1 MRQSPRN
8 WSDTVPAGPSLYDML
23 LGQIGGEPLDAYD
36 DRTLECL
43 SVQQNV
49 RRILNARAGA
59 LKHLPD
65 YGLPD
70 LTNIYK
76 ALPASAHMLK
86 EQMEATLLKY
96 EPRIHS
102 IDVEILEN
110 DDPGVLVSF
119 EMTCHLKKAGLVR
132 FGTYFEPP
140 GRMRVTRRIKE
151 KEDAHASRGF

>member
-1 MRQSPRN
+1 
-8 WSDTVPAGPSLYDML
+8 ML
-23 LGQIGGEPLDAYD
+23 LGHIGGEPLDAYD

-43 SVQQNV
+43 SVQHNV
-49 RRILNARAGA
+49 RRILNTRAGA

-76 ALPASAHMLK
+76 ALPASAHLLK
-86 EQMEATLLKY
+86 SQMEATLLKY
-96 EPRIHS
+96 EPRIRA

-140 GRMRVTRRIKE
+140 GRMRVERRQQE
-151 KEDAHASRGF
+151 KSSL

>member
-1 MRQSPRN
+1 VYGLALLIHARKYLKECVMP
-8 WSDTVPAGPSLYDML
+8 VGPSLYDKL
-23 LGQIGGEPLDAYD
+23 LGQIGGQPLDAYD
-36 DRTLECL
+36 DRTLEIL
-43 SVQQNV
+43 SVQQNI

-76 ALPASAHMLK
+76 ALPASAHRLK
-86 EQMEATLLKY
+86 QQMEATLLVY
-96 EPRIHS
+96 EPRIRS
-102 IDVEILEN
+102 IDVVYIDN
-110 DDPGVLVSF
+110 PDPGVLVSY

-140 GRMRVTRRIKE
+140 GRMRVQRSQGER
-151 KEDAHASRGF
+151 

>member
-1 MRQSPRN
+1 MQ
-8 WSDTVPAGPSLYDML
+8 AGPSLYDML

-36 DRTLECL
+36 GRTLECM
-43 SVQQNV
+43 SVQHNV
-49 RRILNARAGA
+49 QRILNTRAGA

-76 ALPASAHMLK
+76 ALPASAHLLRQ
-86 EQMEATLLKY
+86 QMETTLLKY
-96 EPRIHS
+96 EPRIRS
-102 IDVEILEN
+102 IDVDLLDN
-110 DDPGVLVSF
+110 DDPGVLVNF

-140 GRMRVTRRIKE
+140 GRMRVKRRVTE
-151 KEDAHASRGF
+151 RG

>member
-1 MRQSPRN
+1 
-8 WSDTVPAGPSLYDML
+8 ML
-23 LGQIGGEPLDAYD
+23 LGQIGGEPLDAHD
-36 DRTLECL
+36 ERTLECL

-49 RRILNARAGA
+49 QRILNTRLGA

-76 ALPASAHMLK
+76 ALPASVHRLK
-86 EQMEATLLKY
+86 RQLEATLLEY
-96 EPRIHS
+96 EPRIRA
-102 IDVEILEN
+102 IDVEILEDN
-110 DDPGVLVSF
+110 DPGVLVSF

-140 GRMRVTRRIKE
+140 GRMHIKRRIPE
-151 KEDAHASRGF
+151 RG

>member
-1 MRQSPRN
+1 M
-8 WSDTVPAGPSLYDML
+8 PAGPSLYDML

-36 DRTLECL
+36 DRTLEIM

-49 RRILNARAGA
+49 RRILNTRAGA

-76 ALPASAHMLK
+76 ALPASSHLLRQ
-86 EQMEATLLKY
+86 QMEATLLKY
-96 EPRIHS
+96 EPRIRA
-102 IDVEILEN
+102 IDVEIIDN
-110 DDPGVLVSF
+110 QDPGVLVSF
-119 EMTCHLKKAGLVR
+119 EMTCHMKKAGLVR

-140 GRMRVTRRIKE
+140 GRMRLERKTEAK
-151 KEDAHASRGF
+151 

>member
-1 MRQSPRN
+1 MQ
-8 WSDTVPAGPSLYDML
+8 AGPSLYDML

-36 DRTLECL
+36 DRTLECM
-43 SVQQNV
+43 SVQHNV
-49 RRILNARAGA
+49 QRILNTRAGA

-76 ALPASAHMLK
+76 ALPASAHLLRQ
-86 EQMEATLLKY
+86 QMEATLLKY
-96 EPRIHS
+96 EPRIRA
-102 IDVEILEN
+102 IDVALLDN
-110 DDPGVLVSF
+110 DDPGVLVNF

-140 GRMRVTRRIKE
+140 GRMRVQRQGT
-151 KEDAHASRGF
+151 ARG

>member
-1 MRQSPRN
+1 M
-8 WSDTVPAGPSLYDML
+8 PAGPSLYDML

-49 RRILNARAGA
+49 RRILNTRAGA

-76 ALPASAHMLK
+76 ALPASAHLLK
-86 EQMEATLLKY
+86 NQMEATLLKY
-96 EPRIHS
+96 EPRIRA

-110 DDPGVLVSF
+110 NDPGVLVSF
-119 EMTCHLKKAGLVR
+119 EMICHLRKAGLVR

-140 GRMRVTRRIKE
+140 GRMRVERRQQ
-151 KEDAHASRGF
+151 ARSGR

>member
-1 MRQSPRN
+1 M
-8 WSDTVPAGPSLYDML
+8 PAGPSLYDVL
-23 LGQIGGEPLDAYD
+23 LAHIGGEPLDAHD

-49 RRILNARAGA
+49 RRILNTRAGA

-76 ALPASAHMLK
+76 ALPASAHRLK

-96 EPRIHS
+96 EPRIRS
-102 IDVEILEN
+102 IDVTILDN

-119 EMTCHLKKAGLVR
+119 EMACHLRKTGLVR
-132 FGTYFEPP
+132 FGTHFEPP
-140 GRMRVTRRIKE
+140 GRMRIERR
-151 KEDAHASRGF
+151 

>member
-1 MRQSPRN
+1 MP
-8 WSDTVPAGPSLYDML
+8 GPSLYDML

-36 DRTLECL
+36 DRTLEIM

-76 ALPASAHMLK
+76 ALPASAHLLRQ
-86 EQMEATLLKY
+86 QMEATLLKY
-96 EPRIHS
+96 EPRIRA
-102 IDVEILEN
+102 IEVEIIDN
-110 DDPGVLVSF
+110 QDPGVLVSF
-119 EMTCHLKKAGLVR
+119 DMTCHLKKSGLVR

-140 GRMRVTRRIKE
+140 GRMRLERR
-151 KEDAHASRGF
+151 AASK

>member
-1 MRQSPRN
+1 MP
-8 WSDTVPAGPSLYDML
+8 PGPSLYDML

-36 DRTLECL
+36 DKTLEIM

-49 RRILNARAGA
+49 RRILNTRLGA

-76 ALPASAHMLK
+76 ALPASSHLLRQ
-86 EQMEATLLKY
+86 QMETTLLKF
-96 EPRIHS
+96 EPRIRA
-102 IDVEILEN
+102 IDVEIIEN

-119 EMTCHLKKAGLVR
+119 EMTCHLKRSGLVR

-140 GRMRVTRRIKE
+140 GRMRLERP
-151 KEDAHASRGF
+151 SRSGG

>member
-1 MRQSPRN
+1 M
-8 WSDTVPAGPSLYDML
+8 PAGPSLYDML
-23 LGQIGGEPLDAYD
+23 LGHIGGEPLDYHD

-49 RRILNARAGA
+49 QRILNTRAGV

-76 ALPASAHMLK
+76 ALPASAHQLRD
-86 EQMEATLLKY
+86 QMEATLLKY
-96 EPRIHS
+96 EPRIRA
-102 IDVEILEN
+102 IDVAILEN

-132 FGTYFEPP
+132 FGTYFESP
-140 GRMRVTRRIKE
+140 GRMRLLRRIPNQN
-151 KEDAHASRGF
+151 

>member
-1 MRQSPRN
+1 M
-8 WSDTVPAGPSLYDML
+8 PAGPSLYDML
-23 LGQIGGEPLDAYD
+23 LGQIDGTPLDAYD

-43 SVQQNV
+43 SVQRNV
-49 RRILNARAGA
+49 QRILNTRAGA

-86 EQMEATLLKY
+86 VQMEKTLLAC
-96 EPRIHS
+96 EPRVRS
-102 IDVEILEN
+102 IDIDILEN
-110 DDPGVLVSF
+110 HDPGVLVSF
-119 EMTCHLKKAGLVR
+119 EMTCHLKHAGLVR

-140 GRMRVTRRIKE
+140 GRLYLRRRMQE
-151 KEDAHASRGF
+151 HP

>member
-1 MRQSPRN
+1 M
-8 WSDTVPAGPSLYDML
+8 TAGPSLYDML
-23 LGQIGGEPLDAYD
+23 LGQIAGEPIDAYD

-49 RRILNARAGA
+49 RRILNTRAGA

-76 ALPASAHMLK
+76 ALPASAHVLK
-86 EQMEATLLKY
+86 QQMEATLLRY
-96 EPRIHS
+96 EPRIRS
-102 IDVEILEN
+102 IDVEIIDN
-110 DDPGVLVSF
+110 QDPGILVSF
-119 EMTCHLKKAGLVR
+119 EMTCHLKNAGFVR

-140 GRMRVTRRIKE
+140 GRLRVERRL
-151 KEDAHASRGF
+151 RGQH

>member
-1 MRQSPRN
+1 MS
-8 WSDTVPAGPSLYDML
+8 TGPSLYDML
-23 LGQIGGEPLDAYD
+23 LGQIGGESLDAYD

-43 SVQQNV
+43 SVQHNV
-49 RRILNARAGA
+49 QRILNTRAGS

-70 LTNIYK
+70 LTNIYM
-76 ALPASAHMLK
+76 ALPASAHQLRD
-86 EQMEATLLKY
+86 QMQVTLLKY
-96 EPRIHS
+96 EPRIRS
-102 IDVEILEN
+102 IDVSILAN

-140 GRMRVTRRIKE
+140 GRMRLTRRIQRQ
-151 KEDAHASRGF
+151 D

>member
-1 MRQSPRN
+1 
-8 WSDTVPAGPSLYDML
+8 ML
-23 LGQIGGEPLDAYD
+23 RGHIGGVPLSAYGD
-36 DRTLECL
+36 NTLEVL
-43 SVQQNV
+43 SVMDNV
-49 RRILNARAGA
+49 RRILNTRAGS

-76 ALPASAHMLK
+76 ALPASAHLLRG
-86 EQMEATLLKY
+86 QMEKTLLVY
-96 EPRIHS
+96 EPRIRAVD
-102 IDVEILEN
+102 IDILEN

-140 GRMRVTRRIKE
+140 GRLRIVRRNRESDKRP
-151 KEDAHASRGF
+151 AVG